1 MFHACKILSDIGS
14 DNTANLFARSG
25 RQEVNPY
32 IIILILFI
40 VGGLGMTFW
49 GWSIIARGKKTLR
62 WPAVEGVIE
71 KSQPSSEG
79 DDLQPNILFGYTV
92 SGRRYERNVE
102 YPSGT
107 NPTPML
113 ADSYVA
119 KYPQGT
125 KVRVYYDPARPEQ
138 ATLEP
143 GPARDDW
150 FIFILGVVV
159 TIIGIGFVIF
169 SN

>member
-1 MFHACKILSDIGS
+1 M
-14 DNTANLFARSG
+14 
-25 RQEVNPY
+25 NPY
-32 IIILILFI
+32 IIILVLFI
-40 VGGLGMTFW
+40 AGGLGVTIW
-49 GWSIIARGKKTLR
+49 GWTIISRGKKTLR
-62 WPAVEGVIE
+62 WPAVEGFIE
-71 KSQPSSEG
+71 KSQRPADS
-79 DDLQPNILFGYTV
+79 DDLLPNIIYSYTV
-92 SGRRYERNVE
+92 SGNRYERSIE
-102 YPSGT
+102 FPSGT

-113 ADSYVA
+113 TESYIT

-125 KVRVYYDPARPEQ
+125 KVKAYYDPTRPEH

-169 SN
+169 SS

>member
-1 MFHACKILSDIGS
+1 M
-14 DNTANLFARSG
+14 
-25 RQEVNPY
+25 NPY

-40 VGGLGMTFW
+40 VGGLAMTVW
-49 GWSIIARGKKTLR
+49 GGSIIARGKKTLR

-71 KSQPSSEG
+71 KSRPSSDG
-79 DDLQPNILFGYTV
+79 DDLLPDIIFGYTI
-92 SGRRYERNVE
+92 SGRRYERTME

-107 NPTPML
+107 NPTTIL
-113 ADSYVA
+113 AESYIA
-119 KYPQGT
+119 KYPEGA
-125 KVRVYYDPARPEQ
+125 KVQVYYDPARPER

-169 SN
+169 SR